1 MKLIYISLFL
11 TAAAFAQSPS
21 GYLIPTDEGFAKQLL
36 DENPLS
42 NGIND
47 ILLVGDTLWLAT
59 TRGLSRS
66 TDKGA
71 TWKNYYE
78 SPSFGT
84 ESITALAY
92 DFQTGTIWA
101 STAHTR
107 EITGQRLP
115 EGSGIRVSKDNG
127 ETWLVIPQSLDDAN
141 DTVEVYGINQLRALP
156 VTVAVQNII
165 YDIAITNN
173 VVWIATFA
181 GGLRKAVI
189 SELLVN
195 AASPWERVVLPPD
208 RLSEI
213 HPDSSLNF
221 CVTPVA
227 GKFCSDNNLNY
238 RVFSVI
244 ALNDSTVLVGTA
256 GGINKTTDAK
266 LAATTN
272 NMRWTKFSHTN
283 QNNPIS
289 GNFIVAMHYAA
300 SSGTIWAATWK
311 AEGLTEFYG
320 VSSSTDGGANWATSL
335 RDERVHN
342 FTSFS
347 NRIVA
352 LADNGP
358 FRSLNGGAT
367 WTLPLVIKDSETHIV
382 LQTRAF
388 YSGAYN
394 SGGNELWLGSDDG
407 LVLNSGISDLWTSN
421 WKVFFA
427 SKKLTSKTETY
438 AFPNPFSPR
447 VETCKI
453 KYSTGGVRAG
463 VTIRI
468 YDFGMNYVRTLIQD
482 AQRGDDINTIDKNDP
497 AGVIDFW
504 DGKDDYGSVVP
515 NGVYFYSVEVGS
527 NEPLRG
533 KILVLQ

>member
-1 MKLIYISLFL
+1 MRNIFITVFLVSL
-11 TAAAFAQSPS
+11 TFAQSPN
-21 GYLIPTDEGFAKQLL
+21 GYMIPSDEGFSKVYL

-71 TWKNYYE
+71 SWKNYYDT
-78 SPSFGT
+78 PAFGT
-84 ESITALAY
+84 ESVTALAY
-92 DFQTGTIWA
+92 DYNTFSIWA

-115 EGSGIRVSKDNG
+115 EGSGIRVSRDNG
-127 ETWLVIPQSLDDAN
+127 ETWLVIPQALDNAN
-141 DTVEVYGINQLRALP
+141 DTIEVYGVNQLRALP
-156 VTVAVQNII
+156 VTVAVQNLV

-173 VVWIATFA
+173 TMWLATFA
-181 GGLRKAVI
+181 GGLRKAKI
-189 SELLVN
+189 SDLLADVN
-195 AASPWERVVLPPD
+195 TPWKRVVLPPD
-208 RLSEI
+208 RLSDI
-213 HPDSSLNF
+213 HPDSALNF

-244 ALNDSTVLVGTA
+244 SLNDSTLLVGTA

-266 LAATTN
+266 LAETSN
-272 NMRWTKFSHTN
+272 NLRWKKLSHQN
-283 QNNPIS
+283 QDNPIS

-300 SSGTIWAATWK
+300 STGTIWAATWK

-320 VSSSTDGGANWATSL
+320 VSSSSDGGASWNTSL

-342 FTSFS
+342 FTSYS
-347 NRIVA
+347 NRVVA

-358 FRSLNGGAT
+358 FRTANGGNT
-367 WTLPLVIKDSETHIV
+367 WTLPILIKDSETNIV

-394 SGGNELWLGSDDG
+394 SAGNQLWLGSDDG
-407 LVLNSGISDLWTSN
+407 LVLNSGIGDLWSSS
-421 WKVFFA
+421 WKIFFA
-427 SKKLTSKTETY
+427 SMKLTSKSETY
-438 AFPNPFSPR
+438 AFPNPFSPK

-453 KYSTGGVRAG
+453 KYSTGGIRAD

-482 AQRGDDINTIDKNDP
+482 APRGDVINTIDKNDP
-497 AGVIDFW
+497 AGVIDYW
-504 DGKDDYGSVVP
+504 DGKDDIGNTVP
-515 NGVYFYSVEVGS
+515 NGVYFYSVEIGS
-527 NEPLRG
+527 NDPLRG
-533 KILVLQ
+533 KILVVQ